1 MSSEPSAVGHDPY
14 GALRVPDFLRLISG
28 EFIASL
34 GEQMAIV
41 ALGWELYERTSSPLA
56 LGLVGLVQVLPVIL
70 LALPAGHWADHHNR
84 KRIVVSAELV
94 LALCALLLALWS
106 YTASPIWL
114 VYVILLVIGVAR
126 AFNGPARGTLVTQA
140 VPPALFTNAAT
151 WSSSVWQLAVII
163 GPGLGGLL
171 IALFNS
177 ATLIYLIN
185 AFSAALCALLIG
197 TIRSRQIP
205 RTGPPAPTI
214 ESLKEGMRFV
224 RNTRVF
230 LAAITL
236 DMFAVLLGGATALL
250 PVFARDILDVG
261 PTGLGWLRAAPSIGA
276 VLTSLV
282 LVYLPPFRR
291 AGLALLWSVAGFG
304 AATIVFGLSESFWL
318 SLLMLSLLGAFD
330 QVSVVV
336 RSALL
341 LLRTPDAMRGRV
353 GAINSIFIGASNEL
367 GAFESGVAAA
377 LFTPV
382 IAVVSGG
389 IGTILVVIATALIWP
404 EIRRLGRL
412 EESAQESVV

>member
-1 MSSEPSAVGHDPY
+1 MTTEPSAIGRDPY
-14 GALRVPDFLRLISG
+14 AALRVPDFLRLLSG

-34 GEQMAIV
+34 GEQMAVV

-84 KRIVVSAELV
+84 KRIVVVAEMV
-94 LALCALLLALWS
+94 LALCALSLALWS
-106 YTASPIWL
+106 YTAGPIWL
-114 VYVILLVIGVAR
+114 VYMILMLIGIAR

-140 VPPALFTNAAT
+140 VPAALFTNAAT
-151 WSSSVWQLAVII
+151 WSSSVWQLATII

-171 IALFNS
+171 FALSGS
-177 ATLIYLIN
+177 ASLIYALN
-185 AFSAALCALLIG
+185 AGSAALCALLIG
-197 TIRSRQIP
+197 MMKSRQAP
-205 RTGPPAPTI
+205 RTGEPTPTMD
-214 ESLKEGMRFV
+214 SLKEGLSFV

-236 DMFAVLLGGATALL
+236 DLFAVLLGGATALL
-250 PVFARDILDVG
+250 PVFARDILLVG
-261 PTGLGWLRAAPSIGA
+261 PTGLGWLRTAPSIGA
-276 VLTSLV
+276 ILTSLL

-291 AGLALLWSVAGFG
+291 AGWALLWSVAGFG
-304 AATIVFGLSESFWL
+304 LATVVFGLSQSFWL
-318 SLLMLSLLGAFD
+318 SLLMLGLLGAFD

-336 RSALL
+336 RTSLF

-367 GAFESGVAAA
+367 GAFESGAVAA

-389 IGTILVVIATALIWP
+389 IGTMLVVLATALIWP

-412 EESAQESVV
+412 DE